1 MRRQRPVA
9 LQQRLHR
16 TASEAEVPR
25 LIAMGHSSVDAAASL
40 AITVRTIQK
49 HLEHFYR
56 ACCSRRSC

>member
-1 MRRQRPVA
+1 
-9 LQQRLHR
+9 
-16 TASEAEVPR
+16 VPR